1 MEKTITIDGK
11 EIRLNN
17 NVAWTMEYKDQ
28 FNRDVVP
35 VIMPL
40 MASIV
45 ETLASVISETDTKQI
60 GAKEIAESI
69 TGRTMEVMLPM
80 YQVEFVDL
88 IVNITWAMAKCA
100 DEDIPEPKKWVR
112 QFDNFPL
119 DVLVP
124 EVYDLVIKGFT
135 SSKNWDR
142 LGKIGE
148 KVKNLQP

>member
-28 FNRDVVP
+28 FNKDVVP

-100 DEDIPEPKKWVR
+100 DEDIPEPKKWAR

-148 KVKNLQP
+148 KIKHLQP

>member
-119 DVLVP
+119 DVLIP

-148 KVKNLQP
+148 KIKNLQP

>member
-11 EIRLNN
+11 EIRMNN

-119 DVLVP
+119 DVLIP

-148 KVKNLQP
+148 KIKNLQP

>member
-1 MEKTITIDGK
+1 M
-11 EIRLNN
+11 NN

-119 DVLVP
+119 DVLIP

-148 KVKNLQP
+148 KIKNLQP

>member
-119 DVLVP
+119 DVLIP

-148 KVKNLQP
+148 KIKHLQP